1 MGHKSSQM
9 IFPGVTRQHFER
21 KSATR
26 FFWFSSFPSSTPQTM
41 PSDHLPFQESNPGI
55 CQQGPCKELWF
66 TAPHQRNPCPKTL
79 ILWLCYLSSYGEVV
93 LMGSILITRV
103 LKSRGL
109 SPAGQRDMTILRRV
123 QKILIVSAQM
133 KEGLQETGKVG
144 NHFLALTLKDTLVL
158 AQRDHIELLTYRPTG

>member
-1 MGHKSSQM
+1 
-9 IFPGVTRQHFER
+9 
-21 KSATR
+21 
-26 FFWFSSFPSSTPQTM
+26 
-41 PSDHLPFQESNPGI
+41 
-55 CQQGPCKELWF
+55 
-66 TAPHQRNPCPKTL
+66 
-79 ILWLCYLSSYGEVV
+79 
-93 LMGSILITRV
+93 MGSILITQV

-123 QKILIVSAQM
+123 RKMLIVSAQM